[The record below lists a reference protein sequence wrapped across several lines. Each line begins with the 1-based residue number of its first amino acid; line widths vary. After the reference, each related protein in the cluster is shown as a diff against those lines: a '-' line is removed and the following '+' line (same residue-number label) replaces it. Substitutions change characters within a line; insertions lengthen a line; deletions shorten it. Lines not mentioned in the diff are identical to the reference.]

1 MNWLAVFALFL
12 LWIVLHLKTS
22 RPDGTLIRDLHPY
35 RRIMGYIMPTRNE
48 SVVYFDSFID
58 AEALLSYLPKAK
70 EKFDVD
76 MSHCLVAA
84 AAVTMQENPTMNRF
98 SIGRR
103 LYQRKGVF
111 ITFSMKRKALDRVAK
126 LATVK
131 LQLEPGETF
140 RSFCE
145 RINAKIGV
153 ERSGKRTYSDQ
164 EFDVFEAM
172 PRPVLRLGVSLMK
185 AADYFNLLPGSFIE
199 NDPLYTSMF
208 VANLGSLDMRAGYH
222 HLYEYGSC
230 SAFLM
235 AGKVEPRPVV
245 IDGRVAVRDI
255 LHIRWTYDERMDDGL
270 NARFGL
276 NTVQRVLENPC
287 EYLGCLSEDGSDA
300 RPLDST
306 KELAP
311 RLSAASAGAR
321 AAG

>member
-35 RRIMGYIMPTRNE
+35 RRIMGYIMPGRNE

-76 MSHCLVAA
+76 ISHCLVAA
-84 AAVTMQENPTMNRF
+84 IAITMHEQPTMNRF
-98 SIGRR
+98 SVGRR

-111 ITFSMKRKALDRVAK
+111 VTFSMKRRALDRVAK

-131 LQLEPGETF
+131 MQFDPGEAF
-140 RSFCE
+140 RAFCE
-145 RINAKIGV
+145 RVNAKIGV
-153 ERSGKRTYSDQ
+153 ERSPTRTYADR

-172 PRPVLRLGVSLMK
+172 PRPVLRGGVALMRL
-185 AADYFNLLPGSFIE
+185 ADYFNLLPGSFIE
-199 NDPLYTSMF
+199 NDPMYTSVF

-222 HLYEYGSC
+222 HLYEYGTC

-235 AGKVEPRPVV
+235 AGKIEPRPVV
-245 IDGRVAVRDI
+245 VDGRVVARDI

-276 NTVQRVLENPC
+276 AATQRVLENPY
-287 EYLGCLSEDGSDA
+287 EYFGCLSDDGSDA
-300 RPLDST
+300 RPLG
-306 KELAP
+306 AP
-311 RLSAASAGAR
+311 REAVRRLSEASVGAR